1 MLPAMTCHFALSRRA
16 ALGAIACGV
25 TSLALPAVVRAEAPA
40 TPLALHV
47 VKSPTCGCCAAWASL
62 AVAEGFAVT
71 TTQTDD
77 VTPAKVQAGVPQP
90 LWSCHTASVAG
101 YVIEGHVPFEAIAM
115 LLRDRPAITGLAV
128 PGMPM
133 GSPGMGDDPAARFDV
148 IAFGGEAAAGRIYY
162 KAGT

>member
-1 MLPAMTCHFALSRRA
+1 MTFHPSLNRRS
-16 ALGAIACGV
+16 ALGAIGCGV

-47 VKSPTCGCCAAWASL
+47 AKSPTCGCCEAWVNL
-62 AVAEGFAVT
+62 AVAEGFDVAT
-71 TTQTDD
+71 TEMDD

-101 YVIEGHVPFEAIAM
+101 YVIEGHVPFAAIAM

-128 PGMPM
+128 PGMPI
-133 GSPGMGDDPAARFDV
+133 GSPGMGDDPTARFDV
-148 IAFGGEAAAGRIYY
+148 IAFGGDAADGQVYF
-162 KAGT
+162 KAGA